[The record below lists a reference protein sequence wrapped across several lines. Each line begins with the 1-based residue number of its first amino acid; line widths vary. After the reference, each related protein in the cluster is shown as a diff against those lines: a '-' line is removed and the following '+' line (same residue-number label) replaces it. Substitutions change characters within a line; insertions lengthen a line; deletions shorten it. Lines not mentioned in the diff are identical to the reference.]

1 VSTLTVIVV
10 AVVLLVILLAIGGMF
25 VVARRRR
32 AGEAGFEASLDEV
45 NRQLAAAH
53 AQDKGWKPS
62 ALNAAARRA
71 FAEER
76 VADEVREEAL
86 VAVIDRPGTD
96 EDRAVFRFVTDAG
109 TFLLTLGRA
118 GGEWSAVGVERAET

>member
-1 VSTLTVIVV
+1 MSTLTVIII
-10 AVVLLVILLAIGGMF
+10 AVVLLAIGGMF

-32 AGEAGFEASLDEV
+32 AGEAGFDASLDEV

-53 AQDKGWKPS
+53 AQDKGWEPS

-71 FAEER
+71 FAEQR

-86 VAVIDRPGTD
+86 IAVVDRPGTD

>member
-1 VSTLTVIVV
+1 VSTLEVIIV
-10 AVVLLVILLAIGGMF
+10 AVVLLVILLSIGGMI
-25 VVARRRR
+25 VVARRRE

-45 NRQLAAAH
+45 NQQLAAAH
-53 AQDKGWKPS
+53 AQDKGWEPS
-62 ALNAAARRA
+62 ALNAAARRS
-71 FAEER
+71 FAEQR

-118 GGEWSAVGVERAET
+118 GGEWSTVGVERAES

>member
-1 VSTLTVIVV
+1 MSTLEVIIV

-32 AGEAGFEASLDEV
+32 EGEASFEASVEEV
-45 NRQLAAAH
+45 NSQLAAAH
-53 AQDKGWKPS
+53 AQDKGWEPS

-71 FAEER
+71 FAEQR
-76 VADEVREEAL
+76 VADEIREESL
-86 VAVIDRPGTD
+86 IEVIDRPGTD

-118 GGEWSAVGVERAET
+118 GGEWSAVGVDRAET

>member
-1 VSTLTVIVV
+1 VSTLEVIIV
-10 AVVLLVILLAIGGMF
+10 AVVLLVTLLAIGGMF

-32 AGEAGFEASLDEV
+32 AGEAGFEASLEDV

-53 AQDKGWKPS
+53 AQDKGWEPS

-71 FAEER
+71 FAEQR
-76 VADEVREEAL
+76 VADEVREESL
-86 VAVIDRPGTD
+86 IAVLDRPGTD
-96 EDRAVFRFVTDAG
+96 EDRAVFRFVTEAG

>member
-1 VSTLTVIVV
+1 VSTLTVIIIV
-10 AVVLLVILLAIGGMF
+10 VVLLVILLAIGGMV

-32 AGEAGFEASLDEV
+32 AGEAGFEASLEEV

-53 AQDKGWKPS
+53 AQDKGWEPS

-76 VADEVREEAL
+76 VADEVREESL
-86 VAVIDRPGTD
+86 IAVLDRPGTD

-109 TFLLTLGRA
+109 TFLLTLGRKS
-118 GGEWSAVGVERAET
+118 GEWAALGVERA

>member
-1 VSTLTVIVV
+1 MSTLTVIIVV
-10 AVVLLVILLAIGGMF
+10 GVLLVIVLAIGGMF
-25 VVARRRR
+25 VVARRRE
-32 AGEAGFEASLDEV
+32 AGEAGFEASLEEV

-53 AQDKGWKPS
+53 AQDKGWEPA

-71 FAEER
+71 FADQR
-76 VADEVREEAL
+76 VADEVREESL
-86 VAVIDRPGTD
+86 IAVIDRPGTD

-118 GGEWSAVGVERAET
+118 GGEWSAVGVDRAET

>member
-1 VSTLTVIVV
+1 MSTLDVIIV
-10 AVVLLVILLAIGGMF
+10 AVVLLLILLAIGGMF
-25 VVARRRR
+25 ANARRRR
-32 AGEAGFEASLDEV
+32 AGEARFDVSLDEV

-53 AQDKGWKPS
+53 AQDKGWEPS

-71 FAEER
+71 FAEQR
-76 VADEVREEAL
+76 MADEIREEAL

-109 TFLLTLGRA
+109 TFLLTLGRTGDA
-118 GGEWSAVGVERAET
+118 WAAVGVERAES

>member
-1 VSTLTVIVV
+1 VSTLAIVIV
-10 AVVLLVILLAIGGMF
+10 AVVALLALLAIGGML
-25 VVARRRR
+25 ANSRRRR
-32 AGEAGFEASLDEV
+32 AGEAGFETSLDEV

-53 AQDKGWKPS
+53 AQDKGWEPI

-71 FAEER
+71 FADQR
-76 VADEVREEAL
+76 VADDIREEAL

-109 TFLLTLGRA
+109 TFLLTLGRT
-118 GGEWSAVGVERAET
+118 GGEWSAVGVERA